1 MRFKMIALGL
11 TVAILGGVILTG
23 CAGEE
28 PAEPTDQQ
36 QEIWGDVPEETQ
48 GIAAD
53 NPYMTF
59 YYPQQWEGRV
69 EEIRTQEGENT
80 VHSFVTTVTDR
91 EVTLFSVVIG
101 PEEAADGYLLGQ
113 LETDGGAV
121 NVYTVISELP
131 ADGWT
136 ETTYGELCALQ
147 EQVNDII
154 MQFHQDSRFTPS
166 K

>member
-1 MRFKMIALGL
+1 M
-11 TVAILGGVILTG
+11 
-23 CAGEE
+23 
-28 PAEPTDQQ
+28 
-36 QEIWGDVPEETQ
+36 
-48 GIAAD
+48 
-53 NPYMTF
+53 
-59 YYPQQWEGRV
+59 
-69 EEIRTQEGENT
+69 EEIRTQEGANT
-80 VHSFVTTVTDR
+80 VLSFVTTVTDR
-91 EVTLFSVVIG
+91 EVTLFSVLIG

-121 NVYTVISELP
+121 NVYTVISELS